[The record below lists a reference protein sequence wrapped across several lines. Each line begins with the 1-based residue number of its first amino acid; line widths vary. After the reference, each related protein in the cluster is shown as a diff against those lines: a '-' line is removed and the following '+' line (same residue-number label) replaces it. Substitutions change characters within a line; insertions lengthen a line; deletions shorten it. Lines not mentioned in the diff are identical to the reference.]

1 MDLHPGMVVRE
12 LAEGVLKGLG
22 SGGRSREGVVL
33 VLDDLH
39 VAAGVEGQHEVP
51 HEWVR
56 EALAKGRFAV
66 GVGQWVELKV
76 EGARREGGVCAKLLG
91 PLLVIALVF

>member
-1 MDLHPGMVVRE
+1 MHPGIVVRE
-12 LAEGVLKGLG
+12 LAEGVMTGLG

-39 VAAGVEGQHEVP
+39 VAGEVEGQHEVP

-56 EALAKGRFAV
+56 EALEKERFAV

-76 EGARREGGVCAKLLG
+76 EGAQREGGVCTKLLG
-91 PLLVIALVF
+91 PLLIIALVF